1 MHRRKDRVSSN
12 DEMQKSDFKSC
23 NRELFRL
30 FKMSVL
36 PIIPNNHD
44 TRSDG

>member
-1 MHRRKDRVSSN
+1 MMKCKKAILNRD
-12 DEMQKSDFKSC
+12 